1 MIAVTSRVD
10 FSDELGQVTAVIDTI
25 DLLMGS

>member
-1 MIAVTSRVD
+1 MIAVTSRLD
-10 FSDELGQVTAVIDTI
+10 FSDEFGQMTAVIDTV